1 LLIAGKH
8 PRHVQGLPEHAS
20 INVTFDTYSHVI
32 EGIDG
37 ALADAMDETLWKAT
51 ADVLLTPGFS
61 GLTSVSGFPHRK
73 AECARSSGDRAAN
86 F

>member
-1 LLIAGKH
+1 M
-8 PRHVQGLPEHAS
+8 QGLPEHAS

-61 GLTSVSGFPHRK
+61 
-73 AECARSSGDRAAN
+73 A
-86 F
+86 